1 MAPLDLSPELGF
13 YSDFADGAILF
24 PLGAAVPLIFGIIG
38 QRRAA
43 IAWTVAIGCVWA
55 VTLVLKLTGYTIA
68 AMFPVSIFSTIDLV
82 TPSGHVASAAAIY
95 GGLVGLL
102 LSGPGTLVRRSVL
115 ASIAVALVIGA
126 TRVLLGKHSLSEVLV
141 GTTVGVAG
149 AAGLALA
156 AGTAIEGRARLPV
169 LVTIALLIVTFHGD
183 HSSWE
188 EPIRDA
194 AFRFIQVW
202 NAHS

>member
-1 MAPLDLSPELGF
+1 MPL
-13 YSDFADGAILF
+13 
-24 PLGAAVPLIFGIIG
+24 VFGIIG

-43 IAWTVAIGCVWA
+43 VAWTVAIGCVWA
-55 VTLVLKLTGYTIA
+55 VTLMLKLTGYTIA
-68 AMFPVSIFSTIDLV
+68 TLFPMSVLSDIDLV
-82 TPSGHVASAAAIY
+82 TPSGHVASSAVIY

-115 ASIAVALVIGA
+115 AAIAVAIVIGT
-126 TRVLLGKHSLSEVLV
+126 TRVLLGVHSLAEVLV

-149 AAGLALA
+149 AAGLAMA
-156 AGTAIEGRARLPV
+156 AGTALERRARLPV
-169 LVTIALLIVTFHGD
+169 LAAIALLIVTFHGD

-188 EPIRDA
+188 HPIQGA
-194 AFRFIQVW
+194 ALRLIEVW